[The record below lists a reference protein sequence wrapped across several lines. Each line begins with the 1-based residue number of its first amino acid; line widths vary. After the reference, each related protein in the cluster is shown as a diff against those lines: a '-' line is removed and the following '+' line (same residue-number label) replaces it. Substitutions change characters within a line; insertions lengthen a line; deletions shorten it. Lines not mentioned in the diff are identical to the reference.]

1 MLFELATTTVYI
13 VILTIATGWTV
24 TRSVTWYY
32 RQFLKCRQ
40 LEREEYER
48 RLPPRNPS
56 SGDANW
62 PRAASVLDEEESRP
76 LEMRFCFPECELKLS
91 MRSGPLEKRFCYPSC
106 ESALSL
112 RSRHA

>member
-1 MLFELATTTVYI
+1 MLIELLGVTYFFVMLS
-13 VILTIATGWTV
+13 ILTGWAAA
-24 TRSVTWYY
+24 RMY
-32 RQFLKCRQ
+32 RPYLKSRQ

-56 SGDANW
+56 SGDAMW
-62 PRAASVLDEEESRP
+62 PRAVSLLDVEESGP